1 VSEMSTENLI
11 STMEKLLKLHQ
22 SLYEL
27 STKKTDIVKQGD
39 MDALNQIIKVEQAH
53 ISAINK
59 LENERQ
65 TVAEALL
72 PGVDNPSISD
82 CLEVL
87 GGTDKETLNR
97 FRTELLEVVAQIKE
111 KNELNQQ
118 MIYQSLQFV
127 NLSLHLFAPQPEDF
141 NYGPPAGGTSAT
153 VITPG
158 LFNTKA

>member
-1 VSEMSTENLI
+1 MSTENLI
-11 STMEKLLKLHQ
+11 SMMEKLLKLHQ

-27 STKKTDIVKQGD
+27 SVKKTDIVKKGD
-39 MDALNQIIKVEQAH
+39 MNALNQIIKDEQAH
-53 ISAINK
+53 LSAINK
-59 LENERQ
+59 FENERQ
-65 TVAEALL
+65 KFTEAFL

-87 GGTDKETLNR
+87 GGTHKETLNR
-97 FRTELLEVVAQIKE
+97 LRMELLEVVSQIKD

-141 NYGPPAGGTSAT
+141 NYGPSAGGTSAPGM
-153 VITPG
+153 TPG